1 MWLLQKLGA
10 HGASLLGNQAHTIT
24 NSVWASRTGAFV
36 KRIRHSG
43 AENQN
48 KKQSNTLL
56 ELKFSKL
63 HFETSMVHEGFHDDG
78 FTLLFEYI
86 GVILCQQLLQ

>member
-1 MWLLQKLGA
+1 MLQKQGA
-10 HGASLLGNQAHTIT
+10 HEASLLRNQAHTIT

-48 KKQSNTLL
+48 KKQSNALL
-56 ELKFSKL
+56 ELQFSQF
-63 HFETSMVHEGFHDDG
+63 HFETSMVHEGFHGDG
-78 FTLLFEYI
+78 FTLLFD
-86 GVILCQQLLQ
+86 